1 MDTNKF
7 VGSKIK
13 EFREA
18 RGWTQDQL
26 AEKLNT
32 TRQTISRYESGTR
45 KTNQDVLF
53 DLSVLF
59 NVKIDSFFPERES
72 KSAASQ
78 KNIGLLAA
86 HIDDNVSD
94 EQMAQIINYIDL
106 VKKANSRD

>member
-53 DLSVLF
+53 DLSIIF
-59 NVKIDSFFPERES
+59 NVKVDDFFPSRETN
-72 KSAASQ
+72 SATTQ

-86 HIDDNVSD
+86 HIDDDVSD
-94 EQMAQIINYIDL
+94 EEMAQIINYIDL
-106 VKKANSRD
+106 VRKANNRD

>member
-7 VGSKIK
+7 VGAKIK
-13 EFREA
+13 EYRES

-32 TRQTISRYESGTR
+32 TRQTVSRYESGAR

-53 DLSVLF
+53 DLSVIF
-59 NVKIDSFFPERES
+59 NVKVDDFFPSRGEES
-72 KSAASQ
+72 NQSR
-78 KNIGLLAA
+78 KNLGLLAA

-94 EQMAQIINYIDL
+94 EEMNQILNYIDL
-106 VKKANSRD
+106 VKKANRD